1 VRPACRPG
9 PGPSGAPG
17 LPLTHGPV
25 LGRRRLGVLGVQ
37 EAVPRPAEQ
46 LLPAVAEVV
55 GDAGEDKRSGGLSR
69 VGKGRLL
76 A

>member
-1 VRPACRPG
+1 
-9 PGPSGAPG
+9 
-17 LPLTHGPV
+17 V
-25 LGRRRLGVLGVQ
+25 LGRRCLGVLGVQ